1 MVTLALR
8 RSRFSSCRALHLS
21 LNVSSSILRTLFSCC
36 SEARRFV
43 SSSKRN
49 CEMTMLGFPEFEA
62 EDDIGVAELLPA
74 PSVSLSLALSAMAVR
89 QCGAEEGKRTAA
101 AACEQRRQQSGTT
114 VWPCSHSATSRMSP
128 VPPNASLTNE
138 TETFNT
144 SLSATYMHGL
154 CWRIFRFHSGLRL
167 EKKKNLYLSSEDGYD
182 EHSWSM
188 EGNTNIYQKAILTY
202 PSVSQGQKAFCG

>member
-36 SEARRFV
+36 NEARRFV

-89 QCGAEEGKRTAA
+89 QCGEGKTTAA
-101 AACEQRRQQSGTT
+101 AAFEERRQQNGT
-114 VWPCSHSATSRMSP
+114 PCDLAHACRHSATIRMSP
-128 VPPNASLTNE
+128 VPPNASLTHE
-138 TETFNT
+138 TGTVDA
-144 SLSATYMHGL
+144 SLSTPSRTG
-154 CWRIFRFHSGLRL
+154 FPP
-167 EKKKNLYLSSEDGYD
+167 EK
-182 EHSWSM
+182 
-188 EGNTNIYQKAILTY
+188 
-202 PSVSQGQKAFCG
+202 SV